1 MKNKSTIVIPTL
13 LIAFYGL
20 IGFWINIGNE
30 TINPI
35 LFISI
40 MSAIIIAPIAIVFSS
55 YISTKGTETKTIVK
69 AGAICFAVAL
79 IAFVGF
85 IFLLLSGE
93 IEKMPAIISGVI
105 LASSPVSLLYA
116 ISFIVIA
123 LVKRE
128 KS

>member
-55 YISTKGTETKTIVK
+55 YISTKGTESKTIVK

-85 IFLLLSGE
+85 IFLSGE
-93 IEKMPAIISGVI
+93 IGKMPAIISGVI